1 MPDDTP
7 TPRPPVSRGAVA
19 GSLLVASTLLGAA
32 IGLGI
37 GALVGLAAVLAIVG
51 LLAGSVVGVW
61 VVRARFRDL

>member
-1 MPDDTP
+1 MSDTP
-7 TPRPPVSRGAVA
+7 TPPPPVSRGAVA
-19 GSLLVASTLLGAA
+19 GSLLVACTLLGAA